1 LSGELERR
9 KTMRDFEGAIPFP
22 SIAEKSIELL
32 MDNHYKENTPPLAI
46 RDYPAPLEKPRGE
59 GPREAR

>member
-1 LSGELERR
+1 
-9 KTMRDFEGAIPFP
+9 MRDFEGAIPFP